1 MRSINI
7 VLKEL
12 FERKSRLI
20 TAFIIIVLGIG
31 VIVGIETIT
40 QSSEK
45 AVARELDQLGANVLI
60 LPKSAT
66 VSDYYTADF
75 KGEELPEDYVDMIT
89 TSDLKGV
96 DNLSPKLTFPV
107 TVADEDIYL
116 TGILP
121 KNEFA
126 VKPLWQTAGTI
137 FDMPEGC
144 GTVPSPVTDGVTDTG
159 SRTIDSLAPSE
170 VLVGSEVASRLN
182 LSTGSELAIKEQ
194 KFTVT
199 AVLPQTGTVDDGRV
213 FAHLHTVQALFGKG
227 PVVNVIEMVG
237 CCDEISKGLITNLNE
252 LLPGAKVVTIE
263 QIVTT
268 QQKTNDMMGKFSL
281 ISIIIAAL
289 VGGISIANYMFAN
302 IYERRKEIGALLA
315 IGATP
320 GKISSIFLMKSLILG
335 LAGGIVGYLVGT
347 LLAVTLGPQI
357 AGTPVLPVPS
367 LFGFSIL
374 ISIAITTASSLIPAR
389 RAAQMDPADTLREI

>member
-12 FERKSRLI
+12 YERKSRLV
-20 TAFIIIVLGIG
+20 TAFIIIILGIG
-31 VIVGIETIT
+31 VIVGIKTIT
-40 QSSEK
+40 QSSEN

-66 VSDYYTADF
+66 ISDYYTADF
-75 KGEELPEDYVDMIT
+75 KGEELPEDYVDIIT
-89 TSDLKGV
+89 TSDLQGV

-107 TVADEDIYL
+107 TVAQEDIYL

-126 VKPLWQTAGTI
+126 SKPLWQTAGTI

-144 GTVPSPVTDGVTDTG
+144 GSVPNAVSDGETNTG
-159 SRTIDSLAPSE
+159 SRTIDSLAPNE

-182 LSTGSELAIKEQ
+182 LSTGSELAIKEE
-194 KFTVT
+194 KFIVT

-213 FAHLHTVQALFGKG
+213 FAHLHTVQTLFGKG
-227 PVVNVIEMVG
+227 RVVNVIEMVG
-237 CCDEISKGLITNLNE
+237 CCKEISKGLIDNLNV

-263 QIVTT
+263 QIVST
-268 QQKTNDMMGKFSL
+268 QQNTNNMMSKFSL

-320 GKISSIFLMKSLILG
+320 SKISSIFLMKSLILG
-335 LAGGIVGYLVGT
+335 VSGGIVGYLVGT

-357 AGTPVLPVPS
+357 AAIPVSPVPS

-389 RAAQMDPADTLREI
+389 RAAKMDPADILREI